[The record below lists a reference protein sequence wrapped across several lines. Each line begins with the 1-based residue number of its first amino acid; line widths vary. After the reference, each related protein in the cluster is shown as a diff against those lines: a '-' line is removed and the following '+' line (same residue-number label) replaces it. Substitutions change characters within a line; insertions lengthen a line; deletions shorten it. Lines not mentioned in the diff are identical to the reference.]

1 MKRLDPHRS
10 LFRWRA
16 LAALAVALL
25 CAGAALAQFEMPPAF
40 GRYVNPPAAEF
51 AAAASYRS
59 GERLVGTY
67 YFYWYD
73 SYSGMHLR
81 NREGNDGLTTHPSTL
96 EDFSYKSVRWHR
108 RQLEDMM
115 AAGIDFV
122 LPVYWGTPGDHAPGS
137 KMYWSFEGLPPLVA
151 AREELLREGKTPPRI
166 GMFYDTSTLRI
177 NGAGYAADLATEHG
191 RRWFYATIRDFFSLI
206 PARHWAMMD
215 GQPMAFLYSANF
227 APGHDQRV
235 IDETKRRF
243 ATEFSGRK
251 LWIAREQS
259 WKVQSDAVYAW
270 GGALRMH
277 NPGIGSLGPGVDD
290 KAVLRPKRTL
300 VERRDGA
307 QYKESWQS
315 FLRKPSP
322 IVMIETWNEFHEGTD
337 IAESR
342 EYGRQYIELTR
353 EFVDLFKRRSSA
365 PGQDGKKSPAG
376 YIIPGDAQPG
386 AGWRA
391 AARGTGG

>member
-1 MKRLDPHRS
+1 MEMLSTRRL

-16 LAALAVALL
+16 LAALTAALL
-25 CAGAALAQFEMPPAF
+25 CAGSAFAQLALPPAF
-40 GRYVNPPAAEF
+40 GHFINPPAAEF

-59 GERLVGTY
+59 GEQLVGTY

-73 SYSGMHLR
+73 SYSGTHLR
-81 NREGNDGLTTHPSTL
+81 NRGGSDGLTTHPPTL
-96 EDFSYKSVRWHR
+96 DDFSYKSVRWHR
-108 RQLEDMM
+108 QQLEDMM

-122 LPVYWGTPGDHAPGS
+122 LPVYWGTPADHAPGS
-137 KMYWSFEGLPPLVA
+137 RMYWSFEGLPPLVA
-151 AREELLREGKTPPRI
+151 AREELLRDGKAPPRI
-166 GMFYDTSTLRI
+166 GLFYDTSSLRI
-177 NGAGYAADLATEHG
+177 NSAKYVADLATEAG
-191 RRWFYATIRDFFSLI
+191 RLWFYATIRDFFSLI

-215 GQPMAFLYSANF
+215 GKPMVFLYSASF

-243 ATEFSGRK
+243 AAEFSGHEP
-251 LWIAREQS
+251 WIALEQS

-300 VERRDGA
+300 VERRGGA
-307 QYKESWQS
+307 QYEESWQS
-315 FLRKPSP
+315 FLRRPSA

-337 IAESR
+337 IAESL

-353 EFVDLFKRRSSA
+353 KYVDTFKR
-365 PGQDGKKSPAG
+365 
-376 YIIPGDAQPG
+376 G
-386 AGWRA
+386 AA
-391 AARGTGG
+391 VPHKNANN